1 MPVISCP
8 DCGKDV
14 STIAASCPHCG
25 RPSPAGTSP
34 IAASSVKPLVEETLW
49 KGSPSWKLLLGQI
62 VTIVVTLLA
71 VPLLGQFLASRMS
84 DPMKAAQVVHYSWL
98 VAAALVALELVLF
111 LLALARLRSTVY
123 TITNQRVMI
132 EAGMLTRSLSEIDL
146 RYIDDTQFFQGITD
160 RLLGVGNITLISS
173 DKTSPTYV
181 LRGIPDPRNVRET
194 IRANAYQVSQRQ
206 IFTRAT

>member
-34 IAASSVKPLVEETLW
+34 IAAGSVKPQLEETLW
-49 KGSPSWKLLLGQI
+49 RGCPSWKLLLGRI
-62 VTIVVTLLA
+62 VTIVATLIA
-71 VPLLGQFLASRMS
+71 IPLVGQLLASRTL
-84 DPMKAAQVVHYSWL
+84 DPTRSATIAHYSWI
-98 VAAALVALELVLF
+98 VAAAVVVLELALF
-111 LLALARLRSTVY
+111 LLELARLRSTQY
-123 TITNQRVMI
+123 TVTNQRVLI
-132 EAGMLTRSLSEIDL
+132 ETGMLTKSLGEIDL

-160 RLLGVGNITLISS
+160 RLLGIGNITLISS
-173 DKTSPTYV
+173 DKATPTYV
-181 LRGIPDPRNVRET
+181 IRGISDPRKLREL
-194 IRANAYQVSQRQ
+194 IRSHAYNVSQRQ

>member
-34 IAASSVKPLVEETLW
+34 IAASAVKPLVEETLW
-49 KGSPSWKLLLGQI
+49 KGSPSWKLLLGKI
-62 VTIVVTLLA
+62 VTIVVTLLG
-71 VPLLGQFLASRMS
+71 VPLLAQLLASRIT
-84 DPMKAAQVVHYSWL
+84 DPMRAGQIVHYSWL
-98 VAAALVALELVLF
+98 ATAALVTLELVLF

-132 EAGMLTRSLSEIDL
+132 ETGMLTKSLSEIDL

-173 DKTSPTYV
+173 DKASPTYV
-181 LRGIPDPRNVRET
+181 LRGIPDPRAVRET